1 MHVALLGPLV
11 VDHDGQP
18 VVIGGT
24 RLRALFLRL
33 ALEPGRWLSAATL
46 VDDLWSGDEGTG
58 APADPLNALQS
69 LVSRLR
75 RLLPVPSVLESSAS
89 GYRLA
94 VSADEVDAT
103 RFETLVGQGRTA
115 LRKGDALT
123 AASLLEQAGAL
134 WRGVPLADLDGAAF
148 TQPYVSHL
156 EQLHLAARDDCREA
170 VLQLGRGSELVPEL
184 EALVGADPLR
194 ERSAAQLVRA
204 LAAAG
209 RQADALAAY
218 DRTRT
223 SLVEE
228 LGLDPSAELAAARQ
242 SVLTGAPPPAAP
254 EHSRSNLPTA
264 ITSFVGREEELD
276 RLQHLMSTSRLVT
289 LTGPGGAGKTRLA
302 IAAARAASDV
312 PAGVWLVEL
321 APVNDPDDLPAA
333 VFGALSARETNL
345 LDRVPSS
352 DGDALGRLVDLLSG
366 RRLLLVLDNCEH
378 LVEAAARVA
387 DQLLTHCPQLRILA
401 TSREPLSIFGEAICP
416 VLPLAMPAVG
426 IAAGRAL
433 DFASV
438 RLFADRAD
446 AVRPGFAVDAET
458 VEPVVEICRRLD
470 GLPLAIELAAARLRT
485 LPVEVVAARL
495 ADRFR
500 LLTGG
505 SRTAVARHQTLRSV
519 VAWSW
524 ELLTEDERRLAES
537 LAVFHGGMTVE
548 SAMAVS
554 GATYD
559 DTLELLVALADKSIL
574 QPVGGNALRWRM
586 LETLREYGTEQLT
599 AQGRTDEV
607 RAAHAGY
614 FCTLA
619 ENAEPRL
626 RAPEQMTYVHRLSA
640 ERENLNAALR
650 FTIDTPDVVTAV
662 RLGAALAW
670 YWHLVG
676 GDAEARA
683 WLGQIIDLPGAT
695 QHPGSALA
703 LVGWSFSLI
712 GSAADPAEHHERAER
727 LLAAFRATPVEGQHP
742 LVAMLEP
749 GLALILGDDRTAM
762 AAIERQMNHPDPWA
776 RAALQLVRGLIAENS
791 GDMAGVRESS
801 ALALDGFRQA
811 GDRWGIAMAL
821 STSAGVAVLDGD
833 LDSAVEQYAEAVQLL
848 EELGSVDDVSYLLLR
863 SAMALDRHGRHEQ
876 ARVELYRAR
885 EMALDRGAFS
895 ILLMTDFAIAQQL
908 AQDGDVIGGRDFT
921 LEAIERA
928 KTVQNVAPQA
938 LASMYCALADLE
950 QILESVEEAFEH
962 VATAWELALGSH
974 DMPVVALAGV
984 KLAELVLASGQ
995 PAVALRLLG
1004 ATDSIR
1010 GAPDLSDPRAAK
1022 LISAAQEAGGLDA
1035 EAAEIEVAT
1044 GRSLPPADAIT
1055 LVQSRFSRPVSPS
1068 VPRPQSR

>member
-11 VDHDGQP
+11 VVHDGQP
-18 VVIGGT
+18 VAIGGS
-24 RLRALFLRL
+24 RLRALFVRL
-33 ALEPGRWLSAATL
+33 ALEPGRWVSASTL
-46 VDDLWSGDEGTG
+46 VDELWGDGESG

-75 RLLPVPSVLESSAS
+75 RLLPAPSTLESSAS

-94 VSADEVDAT
+94 IAADAVDVT
-103 RFETLVGQGRTA
+103 QFEELAAQGRTA
-115 LRKGDALT
+115 LRKGDST
-123 AASLLEQAGAL
+123 AAATLLEQAQAL
-134 WRGVPLADLDGAAF
+134 WRGAPLADLDGASF

-156 EQLHLAARDDCREA
+156 EQLHLGVEEDCREA
-170 VLQLGRGSELVPEL
+170 VLQLGRGAELVPEL
-184 EALVGADPLR
+184 EVLVGADPLR

-228 LGLDPSAELAAARQ
+228 LGLDPSPELAAARQ
-242 SVLTGAPPPAAP
+242 SVLVGVSNGSPDHA
-254 EHSRSNLPTA
+254 RNNLPTA
-264 ITSFVGREEELD
+264 ITSFVGRAKELD
-276 RLQHLMSTSRLVT
+276 RLEHLMSTSRLVT

-302 IAAARAASDV
+302 IAAARAATDV

-345 LDRVPSS
+345 LDSLSTTDR
-352 DGDALGRLVDLLSG
+352 DALSRLVDLLSG

-387 DQLLTHCPQLRILA
+387 DHLLTHCPQLRILA
-401 TSREPLSIFGEAICP
+401 TSREPLAIFGEAICP
-416 VLPLAMPAVG
+416 VLPLAMPETG
-426 IAAGRAL
+426 LTGERAL
-433 DFASV
+433 EFASV

-446 AVRPGFAVDAET
+446 AVCPGFAVDAKT
-458 VEPVVEICRRLD
+458 VQPVVEICRRLD

-524 ELLTEDERRLAES
+524 ELLTSEERRLAES

-554 GATYD
+554 GASYD
-559 DTLELLVALADKSIL
+559 DTLELLAALADKSIL

-599 AQGRTDEV
+599 IQGRTDEV
-607 RAAHAGY
+607 RAAHAEY
-614 FCTLA
+614 FCALA
-619 ENAEPRL
+619 EEAEPRL

-650 FTIDTPDVVTAV
+650 FCIDSPDVSTAV

-676 GDAEARA
+676 GDVEART
-683 WLGQIIDLPGAT
+683 WLGQIIDLPGAA
-695 QHPGSALA
+695 QHPSSALA

-712 GSAADPAEHHERAER
+712 GSAADPAEHRERAER
-727 LLAAFRATPVEGQHP
+727 LLAALNAADVAGQHP

-749 GLALILGDDRTAM
+749 GLALIVGDERAAM
-762 AAIERQMNHPDPWA
+762 AAIERQMSHPDPWA

-801 ALALDGFRQA
+801 FLALEGFREA

-821 STSAGVAVLDGD
+821 STSASVAVLDGE
-833 LDSAVEQYAEAVQLL
+833 LASAVEQYQEAVELL
-848 EELGSVDDVSYLLLR
+848 EELGSADDVSYLLLR
-863 SAMALDRHGRHEQ
+863 SGMALDRHGDQVRARQ
-876 ARVELYRAR
+876 AMQRAR
-885 EMALDRGAFS
+885 ELALDRGAFS

-908 AQDGDVIGGRDFT
+908 AQDGDTVAARDFT

-928 KTVQNVAPQA
+928 RTVHNVAPQA

-950 QILESVEEAFEH
+950 QSLDSVDEAFEH
-962 VATAWELALGSH
+962 LALAWELGLASH
-974 DMPVVALAGV
+974 DMPVVALIGV
-984 KLAELVLASGQ
+984 KLAELILASGQ
-995 PAVALRLLG
+995 PLLALRLLG
-1004 ATDSIR
+1004 ASDSVR
-1010 GAPDLSDPRAAK
+1010 GARDLSEPRTPK
-1022 LISAAQEAGGLDA
+1022 LVSAAREAAGLDA
-1035 EAAEIEVAT
+1035 EAAEREVAA
-1044 GRSLPPADAIT
+1044 GRATPRADAIA
-1055 LVQSRFSRPVSPS
+1055 LLASQISRPVSPS
-1068 VPRPQSR
+1068 VPRSDPR

>member
-1 MHVALLGPLV
+1 

-18 VVIGGT
+18 VAIGGS
-24 RLRALFLRL
+24 RLRALFVRL
-33 ALEPGRWLSAATL
+33 ALEPGRWVSASAL
-46 VDDLWSGDEGTG
+46 VDDLWDGDGNGATG

-75 RLLPVPSVLESSAS
+75 RLLPVPSLLESSAS

-94 VSADEVDAT
+94 LAADEVDTT
-103 RFETLVGQGRTA
+103 RYETLVAQGRTA
-115 LRKGDALT
+115 LRQGDPT
-123 AASLLEQAGAL
+123 GAASCLEQAAAL

-148 TQPYVSHL
+148 TQTHVSHL
-156 EQLHLAARDDCREA
+156 EQLQLGAQEDRREA
-170 VLQLGRGSELVPEL
+170 VLQLGRGAELVPEL
-184 EALVGADPLR
+184 EAMVRADPLR
-194 ERSAAQLVRA
+194 ERSAGQLVRA

-218 DRTRT
+218 DRTKT

-228 LGLDPSAELAAARQ
+228 LGLDPSPELAAARQ
-242 SVLTGAPPPAAP
+242 SVLVGALPAPSNEPA
-254 EHSRSNLPTA
+254 RNNLPTA
-264 ITSFVGREEELD
+264 ITSFVGRAEELD
-276 RLQHLMSTSRLVT
+276 RLAHLISTSRLVT

-302 IAAARAASDV
+302 IAAARAVTDA

-345 LDRVPSS
+345 LDTMSS
-352 DGDALGRLVDLLSG
+352 TERDALSRLVDLLSG

-378 LVEAAARVA
+378 LVEASARVA
-387 DQLLTHCPQLRILA
+387 DHLLTHCPQLRILA
-401 TSREPLSIFGEAICP
+401 TSREPLAIFGEAICP
-416 VLPLAMPAVG
+416 VLPLAMPA
-426 IAAGRAL
+426 AGLTAERAL

-446 AVRPGFAVDAET
+446 AVRPGFRVDAET
-458 VEPVVEICRRLD
+458 VGPVVEICRRLD

-485 LPVEVVAARL
+485 LPVDVVATRL

-524 ELLTEDERRLAES
+524 ELLTGDERRLAES

-554 GATYD
+554 DVSYD

-574 QPVGGNALRWRM
+574 QPVGGNTLRWRM

-607 RAAHAGY
+607 RASHAAY

-619 ENAEPRL
+619 EQAEPRL

-650 FTIDTPDVVTAV
+650 FCIDSPDVATAV
-662 RLGAALAW
+662 RLGASLAW

-676 GDAEARA
+676 ADAEART
-683 WLGQIIDLPGAT
+683 WLGQIIDLPGAAD
-695 QHPGSALA
+695 HPGSALA

-712 GSAADPAEHHERAER
+712 GSATDPAEHQERAER
-727 LLAAFRATPVEGQHP
+727 LLVAVQATGVEGQHP

-749 GLALILGDDRTAM
+749 GLALIIGDDRTAM
-762 AAIERQMNHPDPWA
+762 EAIERQMNHPDPWA

-791 GDMAGVRESS
+791 GDLPGVRESS
-801 ALALDGFRQA
+801 ALALEGFREA

-821 STSAGVAVLDGD
+821 STSAGVAVLDD
-833 LDSAVEQYAEAVQLL
+833 ELASAVEQYQEAVDLL
-848 EELGSVDDVSYLLLR
+848 EALGSVDDVAYLLLR
-863 SAMALDRHGRHEQ
+863 SAIALERHGERERAQVALH
-876 ARVELYRAR
+876 RAR
-885 EMALDRGAFS
+885 QLAEDRGAFS

-908 AQDGDVIGGRDFT
+908 ARDGDTVAARDFT
-921 LEAIERA
+921 LEAIVRA

-950 QILESVEEAFEH
+950 QTLGGLDEAFEH

-995 PAVALRLLG
+995 PVLALRLLG
-1004 ATDSIR
+1004 ASDAIR
-1010 GAPDLSDPRAAK
+1010 GAPDLSEPRAAK
-1022 LISAAQEAGGLDA
+1022 LISAARQADDLGAEGAEREVEAGRA
-1035 EAAEIEVAT
+1035 MA
-1044 GRSLPPADAIT
+1044 RRDAIT
-1055 LVQSRFSRPVSPS
+1055 LVQGQFLRPVSPS
-1068 VPRPQSR
+1068 VPRPSSR